1 MRTGDRAG
9 VVGRL
14 DAWVADDLR
23 AQGIDVLRRARLLVA
38 CSALMAA
45 VCLAVVVFM
54 LAVTG
59 LAYIP
64 ALVAVVAAGAVA
76 ALLPALLR
84 RSGSLLV
91 VGNVLT
97 LFAFVPIAFTSLRSG
112 GFGMPG
118 PFLVA
123 VVPMLAILLAG
134 RRSAI
139 AWSVVAC
146 VLVLGLRLLRA
157 SGAEFPVQLDDET
170 LDLAQTFGALVL
182 LAVVTGLA
190 LLSESLKARA
200 IGALDEANHE
210 LERARDG
217 ALEAV
222 RLKSEFLATMSHE
235 IRTPMNGVIGMT
247 GLLLDTRLDGEQ
259 REFVETIRGS
269 GDSLLTIINDI
280 LDFSK
285 IEAGRLELETHAFEL
300 LPCVEDA
307 LELLAVRAA
316 EKRIELALA
325 SAPGVPFGLRSDS
338 TRLRQILVNLIG
350 NAVKFTEQGEVVVSV
365 DAAARPDGKHEIHFR
380 VRDTGIG
387 IPADRIDRLFQA
399 FSQVDA
405 STTRRFG
412 GTGLGLAIS
421 RRLAEMMG
429 GRLWVESTLGVGSCF
444 HFTVVAVATPA
455 PRGKDGDALLP
466 LAGRRVLLVDDNTTN
481 LRILTLQLEGWG
493 LEPRGTTS
501 SQEAVAWVDAGERF
515 DLAVLDMVMPVVD
528 GLDLACLLRA
538 RRTAAE
544 LPILFL
550 SSIGRTEILAL
561 AGERGIDGETIAQ
574 GFLTKPAK
582 AAQLRER
589 LAALLLGG
597 FVSATARLAP
607 AVHAIPHLADSV
619 PLHILLAEDNH
630 VNQRV
635 ALRMLDRMGYRAE
648 VAANGVEVLDALHR
662 QSFDVILM
670 DVQMPEMDGYEATR
684 RVREL
689 PPDRQ
694 PVIIAMTANALQGDR
709 EECLA
714 AGMDDYLAKP
724 LRPGD
729 LSDKLAG
736 LASRVSRRPAAP
748 GEAAVPPA
756 A

>member
-1 MRTGDRAG
+1 MAVRDRSG
-9 VVGRL
+9 VARL
-14 DAWVADDLR
+14 DAWVGGELCAC
-23 AQGIDVLRRARLLVA
+23 GIDVQRRARLAVA
-38 CSALMAA
+38 CSGLLTAIMTGVALF
-45 VCLAVVVFM
+45 VLATTGVRYVPVVVAIVGSGL
-54 LAVTG
+54 LA
-59 LAYIP
+59 
-64 ALVAVVAAGAVA
+64 A
-76 ALLPALLR
+76 ALPAVLR
-84 RSGSLLV
+84 RTGSLVLVGNLISLLV
-91 VGNVLT
+91 FL
-97 LFAFVPIAFTSLRSG
+97 PICFTSVRSG

-123 VVPMLAILLAG
+123 IVPMLAILLAG

-139 AWSVVAC
+139 VWSVLAGL
-146 VLVLGLRLLRA
+146 LVIGLRLLR
-157 SGAEFPVQLDDET
+157 GAGVEFAVQVDTAT
-170 LDLAQTFGALVL
+170 LDMAQTLGAVVL
-182 LAVVTGLA
+182 LGAVTALA
-190 LLSESLKARA
+190 LLYESLKASA
-200 IGALDEANHE
+200 IGALDTANRE

-217 ALEAV
+217 ALEAA

-259 REFVETIRGS
+259 REFVETIRTS

-300 LPCVEDA
+300 RPCVEDA
-307 LELLAVRAA
+307 LELLAVQAA

-325 SAPGVPFGLRSDS
+325 VSPDVPWGLRSDS

-350 NAVKFTEQGEVVVSV
+350 NAVKFTERGEVEVSV
-365 DAAARPDGKHEIHFR
+365 DARALDDGKHEIHVR
-380 VRDTGIG
+380 VRDTGVG
-387 IPADRIDRLFQA
+387 IPADRIDSLFRA

-429 GRLWVESTLGVGSCF
+429 GRMWVESTPGVGSCF
-444 HFTVVAVATPA
+444 HFTAVAEAVPA
-455 PRGKDGDALLP
+455 PAGTDALGLLR
-466 LAGRRVLLVDDNTTN
+466 LAGRRILLVDDNRTN
-481 LRILTLQLEGWG
+481 LRILTLQLTAWG

-501 SQEAVAWVDAGERF
+501 SDEALAWIDAGETF
-515 DLAVLDMVMPVVD
+515 DLAILDMVMPGVD
-528 GLDLACLLRA
+528 GLDLACMLRE
-538 RRTAAE
+538 RRAAAE

-550 SSIGRTEILAL
+550 SSIGRAEILAL
-561 AGERGIDGETIAQ
+561 ADERGIDGPAIAQ
-574 GFLTKPAK
+574 GFMTKPAK

-589 LAALLLGG
+589 LGTLLG
-597 FVSATARLAP
+597 AP
-607 AVHAIPHLADSV
+607 ARAAARPAQELRAIPNVAATV
-619 PLHILLAEDNH
+619 PLRILVAEDNH

-648 VAANGVEVLDALHR
+648 VAANGVEVLDALRR

-670 DVQMPEMDGYEATR
+670 DVQMPEMDGLETTR
-684 RVREL
+684 RVRAL
-689 PPDRQ
+689 ACDRQ

-714 AGMDDYLAKP
+714 VGMDDYLAKP

-729 LSDKLAG
+729 LGDKLAG
-736 LASRVSRRPAAP
+736 LAAPAVPARVVSAPAA
-748 GEAAVPPA
+748 
-756 A
+756 

>member
-1 MRTGDRAG
+1 MRVGDTSG
-9 VVGRL
+9 VARL
-14 DAWVADDLR
+14 DAWIAGELQ
-23 AQGIDVLRRARLLVA
+23 AQGIDVQRRARLAVA
-38 CSALMAA
+38 CS
-45 VCLAVVVFM
+45 
-54 LAVTG
+54 G
-59 LAYIP
+59 LLTAISI
-64 ALVAVVAAGAVA
+64 AVA
-76 ALLPALLR
+76 LFMFATTGVRYLPATASLLASGAIAATLPALLYR
-84 RSGSLLV
+84 TGSLVL

-97 LFAFVPIAFTSLRSG
+97 LLAFVPIAFTSFRSG

-123 VVPMLAILLAG
+123 IVPMLAILLAG

-139 AWSVVAC
+139 VWSLLAC
-146 VLVLGLRLLRA
+146 AMILGLRHLRSA
-157 SGAEFPVQLDDET
+157 GTTFPVQLDASM
-170 LDLAQTFGALVL
+170 LDMAQTLGALVL
-182 LAVVTGLA
+182 LAIATTLA
-190 LLSESLKARA
+190 LLYESLKASA
-200 IGALDEANHE
+200 IGALDAANHE
-210 LERARDG
+210 LARARDG
-217 ALEAV
+217 ALEAA

-259 REFVETIRGS
+259 REFVETIRTS

-300 LPCVEDA
+300 RPCVEDA
-307 LELLAVRAA
+307 LELLAVPATER
-316 EKRIELALA
+316 RIELALA
-325 SAPGVPFGLRSDS
+325 WGTGVPYGLRSDS

-350 NAVKFTEQGEVVVSV
+350 NAVKFTEAGEVEVSV
-365 DAAARPDGKHEIHFR
+365 EATPLADGKHEVHFK
-380 VRDTGIG
+380 VRDTGVG
-387 IPADRIDRLFQA
+387 IPADRVGRLFRA

-429 GRLWVESTLGVGSCF
+429 GRMWVESTLGVGSCF
-444 HFTVVAVATPA
+444 HFTIVGEATPA
-455 PRGKDGDALLP
+455 PEGSDTQGLLR
-466 LAGRRVLLVDDNTTN
+466 LSGRRVLLVDDNQTN
-481 LRILTLQLEGWG
+481 LRILTLQLTGWG
-493 LEPRGTTS
+493 LEPRATTS
-501 SQEAVAWVDAGERF
+501 PEEAIGWLDAGERF
-515 DLAVLDMVMPVVD
+515 DLAVLDMVMPAID
-528 GLDLACLLRA
+528 GLDLGRMIRERVDAVD
-538 RRTAAE
+538 

-550 SSIGRTEILAL
+550 SSIGRSEILAL
-561 AGERGIDGETIAQ
+561 ASERGIDGERIAQ
-574 GFLTKPAK
+574 GFMTKPAK

-589 LAALLLGG
+589 VATLLGG
-597 FVSATARLAP
+597 PARARPAP
-607 AVHAIPHLADSV
+607 ASHTIPHLAGQV
-619 PLHILLAEDNH
+619 PLRILIAEDNH

-648 VAANGVEVLDALHR
+648 VAANGVEVLDALRR

-670 DVQMPEMDGYEATR
+670 DVQMPEMDGLEATR
-684 RVREL
+684 RVRAL
-689 PPDRQ
+689 QVATQ

-714 AGMDDYLAKP
+714 VGMDDYLAKP

-729 LSDKLAG
+729 LGDKLAG
-736 LASRVSRRPAAP
+736 LAAPAAR
-748 GEAAVPPA
+748 AAAESAPPPA